1 MEKQFVKTSD
11 IIEFDKMFKESYAM
25 SPSLYKAFCI
35 ANKNT
40 LLVKDF
46 LSRKLSRKDLGTE
59 VGSYS
64 YIDYSSK
71 YFVKTKALQEAS
83 FILDEDQ
90 STVVPIN
97 PRSFVNMHL
106 SENDLIISKDGNIGE
121 VILLDRDYPDYMLS
135 GALYKL
141 PVKEEYR
148 YYLFAFLKHPLFK
161 EQIDYITPKGAT
173 LRHCKDLFLQCK
185 IPMPTTDVEKTIQ
198 YINQVVFSIVQKEKL
213 IKERHQN
220 IVDNIETHLRC
231 NQRNAYSYC
240 YPSYDEMKKNGRMD
254 MGMYSET
261 YKRQMFLIENYS
273 KGYSS
278 IEEMGFTLSRGQNL
292 QVSNI
297 GESIYSKEYH
307 KGFYT
312 LMLPM
317 FLSKYGT
324 CEKVEYL
331 GNSRELKTLK
341 RGDLIFG
348 AEGFDKGRSI
358 VIIEEQDKAITN
370 IHGIT
375 IQQTEGHDLDK
386 AIFLKCFLDYM
397 RSKGLIDSLAVG
409 GNGGSLAQRYWRF
422 VIVPNFP
429 NNVKEEIIKLYH
441 SNISYPNEM
450 FTYDNFADEDKT
462 FNERAGIYELDKSA
476 KLLKRLLDEAIRSI
490 ANNEE
495 VLIKY
500 K

>member
-1 MEKQFVKTSD
+1 MGKIFVKTSN
-11 IIEFDKMFKESYAM
+11 IVEFDKMFRDSYAM
-25 SPSLYKAFCI
+25 SPSLYKTFSI
-35 ANKNT
+35 ANNNT
-40 LLVKDF
+40 LSVKDF
-46 LSRKLSRKDLGTE
+46 LSRKLSRKDLGAE

-71 YFVKTKALQEAS
+71 FFIKTKALQETS
-83 FILDEDQ
+83 FIIDEDQ
-90 STVVPIN
+90 SAVVPIN
-97 PRSFVNMHL
+97 PKAFINMNL

-121 VILLDRDYPDYMLS
+121 VILLDRDFPNHMLS

-148 YYLFAFLKHPLFK
+148 YYLFAFLKHSLFK

-173 LRHCKDLFLQCK
+173 LRHCRDLFLQCK
-185 IPMPTTDVEKTIQ
+185 IPMPNIDVEKTIQ
-198 YINQVVFSIVQKEKL
+198 YINQLVVSIVQKEKL
-213 IKERHQN
+213 VKERHHE
-220 IVDNIETHLRC
+220 IIKTIENHLTS
-231 NQRNAYSYC
+231 NQKQEYSYR
-240 YPSYDEMKKNGRMD
+240 YPSFNEMAEIGRMD

-261 YKRQMFLIENYS
+261 YKRQMFLIEHYFG
-273 KGYSS
+273 GYST
-278 IEEMGFTLSRGQNL
+278 IEEMGFRLSRGQNL

-297 GESIYSKEYH
+297 GESIYSKESH

-324 CEKVEYL
+324 CEKIEYL

-348 AEGFDKGRSI
+348 AEGFEKGRSI

-375 IQQTEGHDLDK
+375 IQQTEGHDLGK

-397 RSKGLIDSLAVG
+397 RSKGMIDSLAVG

-429 NNVKEEIIKLYH
+429 HTVKKEIINLYH
-441 SNISYPNEM
+441 SNTSYPNDKFSYE
-450 FTYDNFADEDKT
+450 NFVDEDNV
-462 FNERAGIYELDKSA
+462 FNEYAGIYELDKSA
-476 KLLKRLLDEAIRSI
+476 KLLKRLLDTAIKCI
-490 ANNEE
+490 ANNEK

>member
-1 MEKQFVKTSD
+1 MGKQFVKTYSVV
-11 IIEFDKMFKESYAM
+11 EFDKMFRDGYVM
-25 SPSLYKAFCI
+25 SPSLYKTFSI
-35 ANKNT
+35 ANSNCIT
-40 LLVKDF
+40 VKDF
-46 LSRKLSRKDLGTE
+46 MSRKLARKDLGTE
-59 VGSYS
+59 VGSS
-64 YIDYSSK
+64 CYIDYSSK
-71 YFVKTKALQEAS
+71 YFVKTKALQETS
-83 FILDEDQ
+83 FVIEDDC
-90 STVVPIN
+90 SSIIPIN
-97 PRSFVNMHL
+97 PKAFVDMDL

-121 VILLDRDYPDYMLS
+121 TVLLDKDYPNYMLS

-141 PVKEEYR
+141 PVKEEYK
-148 YYLFAFLKHPLFK
+148 YYLFAFLKHPLFR

-185 IPMPTTDVEKTIQ
+185 IPMPNTDIERTIHYVSQ
-198 YINQVVFSIVQKEKL
+198 LVIAIKQKEKF
-213 IKERHQN
+213 IKDRHKSIVN
-220 IVDNIETHLRC
+220 IIEKHLLS
-231 NQRNAYSYC
+231 NHKEKYSYS
-240 YPSYDEMKKNGRMD
+240 YPSFNELFEVGRMD

-273 KGYSS
+273 RGYST
-278 IEEMGFTLSRGQNL
+278 IEEMGFKLSRGQNL

-297 GESIYSKEYH
+297 GESVYSKEYH

-358 VIIEEQDKAITN
+358 VIIEEQEKAITN

-375 IQQTEGHDLDK
+375 IQQTEGHDLSK

-397 RSKGLIDSLAVG
+397 RLKGLIDSLAVG

-429 NNVKEEIIKLYH
+429 HNVKEEIINLYY
-441 SNISYPNEM
+441 SNIPYSNDKY
-450 FTYDNFADEDKT
+450 TYENFEEEDNDY
-462 FNERAGIYELDKSA
+462 NQYAGIYELDKSA
-476 KLLKRLLDEAIRSI
+476 KFLKHLLDTAIRSI
-490 ANNEE
+490 AKNER
-495 VLIKY
+495 VAIRY

>member
-1 MEKQFVKTSD
+1 
-11 IIEFDKMFKESYAM
+11 MFRDSYVM
-25 SPSLYKAFCI
+25 SPALYKIFNI
-35 ANKNT
+35 VNKKT
-40 LLVKDF
+40 LFVKDF
-46 LSRKLSRKDLGTE
+46 LSRKLSKKDLGTE

-71 YFVKTKALQEAS
+71 YFIKTKALQETS
-83 FILDEDQ
+83 FIIDENQ
-90 STVVPIN
+90 SSVVPIN
-97 PRSFVNMHL
+97 PKAFINMHL
-106 SENDLIISKDGNIGE
+106 SKNDLIISKDGNIGE
-121 VILLDRDYPDYMLS
+121 VVLLDRDYPNHMLS

-185 IPMPTTDVEKTIQ
+185 IPMPTINMEKTIL
-198 YINQVVFSIVQKEKL
+198 YINQLVASIVQKEKL
-213 IKERHQN
+213 IKDRHLKIIDTIDRQLMSN
-220 IVDNIETHLRC
+220 LR
-231 NQRNAYSYC
+231 NEYSYS
-240 YPSYDEMKKNGRMD
+240 YPSFEEMSEVGRMD
-254 MGMYSET
+254 MGMYSES
-261 YKRQMFLIENYS
+261 YKRQMFLIEHYS
-273 KGYSS
+273 GGFST
-278 IEEMGFTLSRGQNL
+278 IEEMGFKLSRGQNL

-312 LMLPM
+312 LMLPK

-348 AEGFDKGRSI
+348 AEGFEKGRSI
-358 VIIEEQDKAITN
+358 VIIEEQDNAITN
-370 IHGIT
+370 IHGLT
-375 IQQTEGHDLDK
+375 IQQTEGHDLSK

-397 RSKGLIDSLAVG
+397 RSMGLIDSLAVG

-422 VIVPNFP
+422 IIVPNFP
-429 NNVKEEIIKLYH
+429 QNVKDEIVTLYH
-441 SNISYPNEM
+441 SNIEYPNDKFAYEN
-450 FTYDNFADEDKT
+450 FVVEDNS
-462 FNERAGIYELDKSA
+462 FNEYAGIYELDKSA
-476 KLLKRLLDEAIRSI
+476 KMLKQLLDRAIRNI
-490 ANNEE
+490 ANNEK
-495 VLIKY
+495 VQITY
-500 K
+500 KLE